1 MLYILH
7 NQDQPIEVKA
17 WRASLGLST
26 IFTHFIYKSTSRRYS
41 LLTHSQFIWTF
52 TTAPHSLVPLV
63 LLSSH
68 EQQLAQNAAH
78 CDAGDEAPL
87 IF

>member
-7 NQDQPIEVKA
+7 NHDQWIEVKA

-26 IFTHFIYKSTSRRYS
+26 IFTDWQINLQRYS
-41 LLTHSQFIWTF
+41 LVTHSQLIWAFHTVL
-52 TTAPHSLVPLV
+52 HSLVPLV
-63 LLSSH
+63 LLSSQ

-78 CDAGDEAPL
+78 CDAGDVASL